1 MSLHGDLDNH
11 ASQLNP
17 NNDAYRDQR
26 AWLDHL
32 DGWEH
37 QLEDEFTRLDAD
49 EVSNRSSLSSY
60 RGPIKACTTW
70 PELI

>member
-49 EVSNRSSLSSY
+49 
-60 RGPIKACTTW
+60 
-70 PELI
+70 